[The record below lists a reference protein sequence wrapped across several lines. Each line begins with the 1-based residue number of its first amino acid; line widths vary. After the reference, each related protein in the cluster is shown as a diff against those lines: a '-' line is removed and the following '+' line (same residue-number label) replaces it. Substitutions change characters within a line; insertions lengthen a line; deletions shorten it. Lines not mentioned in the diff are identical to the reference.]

1 MTRIASILIL
11 AATAALSACVSQST
25 YKQEVGKANTYQ
37 QLSERLQGEVASDQA
52 QITQLQNLVRV
63 SLANTLLFAEGSVQL
78 NAAAEPTLAR
88 IAPVL
93 KGLSGQTVEIRG
105 FTDNLPIGP
114 ELRARFPDNQALSKA
129 RAEDVKRALAAQGVP
144 PAMMIASGLGDAQ
157 PVASNDTPQGRAKN
171 RRVEIDIAEARSAP
185 PYALRTPPRGT

>member
-11 AATAALSACVSQST
+11 AAAAALSACVSQST

-171 RRVEIDIAEARSAP
+171 RRVEIDIAEAK
-185 PYALRTPPRGT
+185 